1 MYALCSDAW
10 MAGLKRTVREH
21 EALQRSLQAGIPS
34 EPDSVEVAQA
44 DFLEA
49 LASLQPSLSEQ
60 ELKRYASLR
69 DQYNGPRRGT
79 SS

>member
-21 EALQRSLQAGIPS
+21 EALQKSQQAEISS
-34 EPDSVEVAQA
+34 EPDSEEVTQA

-60 ELKRYASLR
+60 ELKRYAALR
-69 DQYNGPRRGT
+69 DQYSGPGRSA

>member
-21 EALQRSLQAGIPS
+21 EALHRSQQAAITR
-34 EPDSVEVAQA
+34 EPDSVEVIQA

-49 LASLQPSLSEQ
+49 LSSLQPSLSEQ
-60 ELKRYASLR
+60 DLKRYAALR
-69 DQYNGPRRGT
+69 DQYDGPQRGA
-79 SS
+79 SI